1 MNLPSPDKTLLALL
15 RALKNLEQPLTQSQR
30 TKLFEIG
37 EQLELDPD
45 DWEFIYLG
53 LIPVIADNTSLD
65 QLFQVA
71 LNQLNATNNFNS
83 QWLPNEKELSEALL
97 TRGQLEPRGDTDNNS
112 PFQGQQIIQIAVKV
126 LKANNPSNFAQQ
138 LNWLRRI
145 DPLFS

>member
-97 TRGQLEPRGDTDNNS
+97 TRGELEQRGDTDNNS
-112 PFQGQQIIQIAVKV
+112 PFQGQQIIQITVKV
-126 LKANNPSNFAQQ
+126 LKANNPNNFAQQ